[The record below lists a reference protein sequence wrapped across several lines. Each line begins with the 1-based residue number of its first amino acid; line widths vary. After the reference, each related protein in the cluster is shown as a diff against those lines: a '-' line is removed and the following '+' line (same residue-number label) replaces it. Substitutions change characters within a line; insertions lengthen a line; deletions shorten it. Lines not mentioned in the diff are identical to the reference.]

1 MQFLLERKQRT
12 SHKPSNLV
20 LIMKRSYLNG
30 GSDQDSTAERDS
42 NTKRV
47 KFAEEEEDQYEE
59 VLDDTSEEEVVAD
72 DSDAGEDDQEEG
84 ELKMSKFSMD
94 SDSGSDEDSFDDSDN
109 QRAGEDEEGGLGEYS
124 LEYDAET
131 IAQAHAAEKRREDQR
146 DTAATFNDTTDDMSA
161 LSTLLSLLKDDNE
174 TPGQLLQRLNKTL
187 AKEKRQRGVKRSRWS
202 APLEGSATQASIDA
216 AVTCIDK
223 LTQLNSAANV
233 NIDVIATSR
242 AALRQM
248 EQPIVNLRGMSI
260 DS

>member
-1 MQFLLERKQRT
+1 
-12 SHKPSNLV
+12 
-20 LIMKRSYLNG
+20 MKRSYLNG
-30 GSDQDSTAERDS
+30 GSDEDQNSTDERDS

-47 KFAEEEEDQYEE
+47 KFAEEEDQYEEEMKE

-146 DTAATFNDTTDDMSA
+146 DTAVTFNDTTDDMSA

-187 AKEKRQRGVKRSRWS
+187 AREKRQRGVKRSRWS

-242 AALRQM
+242 ATLRQM

-260 DS
+260 SS

>member
-1 MQFLLERKQRT
+1 
-12 SHKPSNLV
+12 
-20 LIMKRSYLNG
+20 MKRSYFNG
-30 GSDQDSTAERDS
+30 GSDEDQNSTDERDS

-47 KFAEEEEDQYEE
+47 KFAEEEDQYEEEMKE

-94 SDSGSDEDSFDDSDN
+94 SDSGSDEDSFDDNDN
-109 QRAGEDEEGGLGEYS
+109 QRAGEEEEGGLGEYS
-124 LEYDAET
+124 LDYDAET
-131 IAQAHAAEKRREDQR
+131 IAQAHAAEKRREDRR
-146 DTAATFNDTTDDMSA
+146 DTAATFNDTTDDMAA

-174 TPGQLLQRLNKTL
+174 TPNQLLQRLNKTL
-187 AKEKRQRGVKRSRWS
+187 AREKRQRGVKRSRWS

-223 LTQLNSAANV
+223 LTHFNSAANV
-233 NIDVIATSR
+233 DIDVIATSR

-248 EQPIVNLRGMSI
+248 KQPIVNLRGMS
-260 DS
+260 S